1 MTITIVPAFTEED
14 KAIIELGETPMDVFM
29 ATWRVL
35 LEKVGL
41 NFDEMTSIDP
51 TAFKLQREDAL
62 WASKVS
68 LEKTE
73 DLRER
78 EGIIMVWLN
87 NGPGTY

>member
-1 MTITIVPAFTEED
+1 MTTIVPPFSD
-14 KAIIELGETPMDVFM
+14 KDREIINSAETPMDVFM

-41 NFDEMTSIDP
+41 NFDEMNSIDP
-51 TAFKLQREDAL
+51 TAFKLLKYDAL

-78 EGIIMVWLN
+78 EGVMVVWLN
-87 NGPGTY
+87 NGPSHY